1 MVVGLVAHFYMIEED
16 DVALEVVWIFYVIV
30 YLRFLSIAG
39 FIVICVGQFV
49 CVVDPVVARSKISSE
64 LFIFLC

>member
-49 CVVDPVVARSKISSE
+49 RVVDPVVGRSKISSE